1 MEKREGKGCW
11 GGGKEQRGC
20 PGQAEGI
27 RGASGGGV
35 RGASVRLGQGL
46 GAQLLHRAWR
56 RSRRGEGEG
65 WLAPWARTPSPFPL
79 GTAHLLQELK
89 VGKGPG

>member
-1 MEKREGKGCW
+1 M
-11 GGGKEQRGC
+11 
-20 PGQAEGI
+20 
-27 RGASGGGV
+27 
-35 RGASVRLGQGL
+35 RLGQGL
-46 GAQLLHRAWR
+46 GAQLLRRAWR
-56 RSRRGEGEG
+56 RSRSGEGEG